1 MEWRI
6 SWLWGL
12 YESKLR
18 VSALSERAGV
28 DGGNR

>member
-1 MEWRI
+1 VESKMEN
-6 SWLWGL
+6 SMVVGGL

-28 DGGNR
+28 